1 MLPATQPEPPRIEAI
16 DRALALLDRLADAGP
31 RGLALNELAASTD
44 VHRSTAY
51 RALSTLRTRGY
62 VTQDDTGAYA
72 LGPAALRLG
81 ERFDGPGHLA
91 QLLHP
96 ALIALSREI
105 DELVH
110 LGAIVDDAIR
120 YLDRVEPTRTIRVWS
135 SVNQQ
140 VAIANSA
147 LGRALLAAQGTGD
160 DQLGVY
166 AAMTHHG
173 APSTTKRRLLECV
186 HACRVQGFAV
196 ERGENQEGVG
206 CVGLAILRGRRPIG
220 ALSMTVAL
228 ERLPPEREA
237 ELDAIARRVVTPL
250 LPDGLSLYAPR

>member
-51 RALSTLRTRGY
+51 RALSTLRARGY